1 MFTIARAP
9 SRSNRLGG
17 RQFGAH
23 RSRDK
28 YFWQEFNDIAR
39 PWRNASLYRA
49 LRERIEITARADR
62 PEAPLRNGALDLI

>member
-1 MFTIARAP
+1 MFTIVRAA

-39 PWRNASLYRA
+39 PWRNASLYRV
-49 LRERIEITARADR
+49 LRERIEITVDR
-62 PEAPLRNGALDLI
+62 PEAHLRNGALDLI